1 MGLLISFS
9 GIDGA
14 GKSTQ
19 VKLLVEY
26 LRSKGKK
33 VYATEAMFGYFLL
46 KPLVWVLRGTTGTRG
61 QGPVKKNKSILP
73 KFWFILA
80 FIDIWASYIFKVRPM
95 LAKYD
100 FVIADRFYTDIWAN
114 LLYYGYL
121 PEWAFEIFVKLL
133 PKADIAFMLQVNPK
147 TVQKREREFPP
158 DYYEEQAKIY
168 KSLATQVN
176 FCIIS
181 TNKNSKI
188 VFQII
193 KDFLTREGCL

>member
-1 MGLLISFS
+1 MTKTGLLVSFS

-26 LRSKGKK
+26 LRDNGKK
-33 VYATEAMFGYFLL
+33 VQATEEMFSYFLL
-46 KPLVWVLRGTTGTRG
+46 KPLVWILRGATGTRG

-73 KFWFILA
+73 KFWFIPA
-80 FIDIWASYIFKVRPM
+80 FIDIWASYIFKIRPM

-100 FVIADRFYTDIWAN
+100 FVIADRFYTDVWAN

-121 PEWAFEIFVKLL
+121 PDWAFRVFVKLL

-168 KSLATQVN
+168 KRLATRIDS
-176 FCIIS
+176 CIINANQDS
-181 TNKNSKI
+181 KTVFKKINKFI
-188 VFQII
+188 
-193 KDFLTREGCL
+193 